1 MPSGPK
7 KRKAARKKE
16 TLGNNQSSIEDSGSK
31 LESINENTTK
41 PAVDNDGLDSN
52 KENSSLSV
60 VEETDEL
67 VGNDHG
73 EVLNSDKENPVV
85 EAGMGLSCVDDS
97 VVVVQESDQALLQN
111 LHAHQISEQLEGLK
125 KMVFEVLCEVDKT
138 RTTLHELLDGFTK
151 IQQIIVEQ

>member
-16 TLGNNQSSIEDSGSK
+16 TLGNTQSCIEDSSSK
-31 LESINENTTK
+31 LESINENTTM
-41 PAVDNDGLDSN
+41 PAVDDGLDSN

-97 VVVVQESDQALLQN
+97 VVVVQEYDQALLQN
-111 LHAHQISEQLEGLK
+111 MHAHQISEQLEGLK

>member
-16 TLGNNQSSIEDSGSK
+16 TLGNTQSSIEEDSGSK
-31 LESINENTTK
+31 LESINENTAM
-41 PAVDNDGLDSN
+41 PAVDDGLDSN

-73 EVLNSDKENPVV
+73 EVLNSNKENPVV

-97 VVVVQESDQALLQN
+97 VVVVQEYDQALLKN
-111 LHAHQISEQLEGLK
+111 MYAHQISEQLEGLK
-125 KMVFEVLCEVDKT
+125 KMVFEVLFEVDKT

-151 IQQIIVEQ
+151 IQQIIFEQ